1 MDDQETDH
9 VAQRKAAGIPHE
21 KLMSTVGVT
30 EHVVAPKG
38 HKDTQRTD
46 RQQGVN
52 ILPAKKEYHA
62 QDRQGDTTQARGQA
76 VDTINQVNGIC
87 YIYHDKHRERHPYPN
102 RHRVNTEQATK
113 RVEPVAWQYQQK
125 RSGDLHGELI
135 AVAYTDQI
143 VANTHQIKQRHA
155 HEQEQVLIKHIEW
168 QARGVHIPK
177 VQAEAYHKE
186 HGHQDHRKKGQST
199 QTRNRHRMHLTGVRD
214 IIEPFLMGNHQDPR
228 DDHHAERYGK
238 QETE

>member
-1 MDDQETDH
+1 MKVILIRQERVLVLTQAMQDHTDHVQQRNQYRRESDHHVRVGQCRRDLVRHAHVDDQETDH

-52 ILPAKKEYHA
+52 ILPAKKEYNA

-113 RVEPVAWQYQQK
+113 RVEPV
-125 RSGDLHGELI
+125 
-135 AVAYTDQI
+135 T
-143 VANTHQIKQRHA
+143 
-155 HEQEQVLIKHIEW
+155 
-168 QARGVHIPK
+168 
-177 VQAEAYHKE
+177 
-186 HGHQDHRKKGQST
+186 
-199 QTRNRHRMHLTGVRD
+199 
-214 IIEPFLMGNHQDPR
+214 
-228 DDHHAERYGK
+228 
-238 QETE
+238 

>member
-30 EHVVAPKG
+30 EHVVTPKG

-76 VDTINQVNGIC
+76 INTVDQVDGVGDIH
-87 YIYHDKHRERHPYPN
+87 HDEHRERHPHPS
-102 RHRVNTEQATK
+102 RHRVDTEQTAQ
-113 RVEPVAWQYQQK
+113 RVEPV
-125 RSGDLHGELI
+125 
-135 AVAYTDQI
+135 T
-143 VANTHQIKQRHA
+143 
-155 HEQEQVLIKHIEW
+155 
-168 QARGVHIPK
+168 
-177 VQAEAYHKE
+177 
-186 HGHQDHRKKGQST
+186 
-199 QTRNRHRMHLTGVRD
+199 
-214 IIEPFLMGNHQDPR
+214 
-228 DDHHAERYGK
+228 
-238 QETE
+238 

>member
-1 MDDQETDH
+1 MQYTPAKEVQEKQIGYIHTPCQRAIKQDKESGNRNDTNHHHPHPHPRAQQLMMKMILIRQERVLVLTQAMQDHTDHVQQRNQHRRESDHHVRVGQCRRDLVRHAHVDDQETDH

-52 ILPAKKEYHA
+52 ILPTKKEYHA

-76 VDTINQVNGIC
+76 INTVDQVDGVGDIH
-87 YIYHDKHRERHPYPN
+87 HDEHRERHPHPS

-113 RVEPVAWQYQQK
+113 RVEPVA
-125 RSGDLHGELI
+125 G
-135 AVAYTDQI
+135 
-143 VANTHQIKQRHA
+143 
-155 HEQEQVLIKHIEW
+155 
-168 QARGVHIPK
+168 
-177 VQAEAYHKE
+177 
-186 HGHQDHRKKGQST
+186 
-199 QTRNRHRMHLTGVRD
+199 
-214 IIEPFLMGNHQDPR
+214 
-228 DDHHAERYGK
+228 
-238 QETE
+238 